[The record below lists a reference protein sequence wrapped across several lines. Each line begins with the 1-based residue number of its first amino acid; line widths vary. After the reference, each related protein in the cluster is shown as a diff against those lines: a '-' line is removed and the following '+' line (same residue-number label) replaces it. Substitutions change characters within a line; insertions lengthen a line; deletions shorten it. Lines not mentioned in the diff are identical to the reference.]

1 MKTKTLSVKDFKTT
15 AFYKFFKTSRFV
27 YTWAGLAIL
36 VIFFGLNVWAALVYG
51 ALQTIMEL
59 LPNVFKL
66 PLYKHWDTIEDK
78 FNKPKKHY

>member
-1 MKTKTLSVKDFKTT
+1 
-15 AFYKFFKTSRFV
+15 
-27 YTWAGLAIL
+27 
-36 VIFFGLNVWAALVYG
+36 
-51 ALQTIMEL
+51 MEL